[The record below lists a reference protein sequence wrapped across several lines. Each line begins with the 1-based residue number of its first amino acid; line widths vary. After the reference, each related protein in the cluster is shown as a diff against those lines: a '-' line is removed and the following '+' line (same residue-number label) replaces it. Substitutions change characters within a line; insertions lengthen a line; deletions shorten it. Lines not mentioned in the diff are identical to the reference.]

1 VVQVFKK
8 RKIREAIA
16 GYFLASPI
24 IVTILV
30 FTIIPI
36 FQAAYYSFTNYDA
49 LFQQKYRVR
58 FNAQEALENYFFV
71 SPDENPSKEELL
83 SLFDPVDFIELAVGV
98 DLNAEQKKL
107 VKREFDV
114 EKLIEDFLN
123 RKLDKT
129 FVFSDFMKD
138 YMKKEASVF
147 AKYVPDFIGL
157 ANFSKAF
164 KDRMFWISLK
174 NAAVFSLVVTPV
186 QTLLAIV
193 LAVAANQ
200 RIRGVKF
207 FKVSFFLPSITSA
220 AAISMIFMLIY
231 SKPGLLNRLL
241 GYLGVGPI
249 DWLGN
254 VKTALPSI
262 MAMNIWTTAGYFM
275 VTFLAGLQDIPTS
288 IIEAS
293 MIDGANAWVRFW
305 KITIPMLR
313 NQIIFVVT
321 MGIIGTLQVFD
332 QIYFL
337 IKNQENITIS
347 MYIYQNAFN
356 YGKMGYASAI
366 AMILFLIIFSVTLVQ
381 RRVMREERF

>member
-1 VVQVFKK
+1 MLKK
-8 RKIREAIA
+8 RNVREAIA
-16 GYFLASPI
+16 GYLFASPI
-24 IVTILV
+24 IIAILV
-30 FTIIPI
+30 FTIVPI
-36 FQAAYYSFTNYDA
+36 FQAGYYSFTDYDA
-49 LFQQKYRVR
+49 LLQQKYRIR

-71 SPDENPSKEELL
+71 SPDEAPSDEELL
-83 SLFDPVDFIELAVGV
+83 SLFDPVDFIELSVGV
-98 DLNAEQKKL
+98 DLDDRQKEL
-107 VKREFDV
+107 VRKEFNSR
-114 EKLIEDFLN
+114 KLIADFLEF
-123 RKLDKT
+123 KLDRIYI
-129 FVFSDFMKD
+129 FSDFMKS
-138 YMKKEASVF
+138 YMKNGASTF
-147 AKYVPDFIGL
+147 SRYVPQFVGL
-157 ANFSKAF
+157 SNFLEAF

-174 NAAVFSLVVTPV
+174 NAVVFSLVVTPI

-220 AAISMIFMLIY
+220 AAISMIFLLIY
-231 SKPGLLNRLL
+231 SKPGVLNRLL
-241 GYLGVGPI
+241 GYLGIGPV

-254 VKTALPSI
+254 IRTALPSI

-305 KITIPMLR
+305 RITIPMLR

-337 IKNQENITIS
+337 IRNQENITIS
-347 MYIYQNAFN
+347 MYIYQNAFS

-366 AMILFLIIFSVTLVQ
+366 AMILFLIIFSVTFVQ
-381 RRVMREERF
+381 RRLMPEERF

>member
-1 VVQVFKK
+1 MFKK
-8 RKIREAIA
+8 RKLREAIA

-24 IVTILV
+24 IVATLV
-30 FTIIPI
+30 FTIVPI
-36 FQAAYYSFTNYDA
+36 FQAAYYSFTDYDA

-58 FNAQEALENYFFV
+58 FNALEALENYFFV
-71 SPDENPSKEELL
+71 SPDENPSEEELL

-107 VKREFDV
+107 VKREFNA
-114 EKLIEDFLN
+114 EKLIEDFLS

-129 FVFSDFMKD
+129 FVFSDFMKN
-138 YMKKEASVF
+138 YMKKGANAF
-147 AKYVPDFIGL
+147 AKYVPDFVGF
-157 ANFSKAF
+157 ANFSEAF
-164 KDRMFWISLK
+164 KDRMFWTSLK
-174 NAAVFSLVVTPV
+174 NTAVFSLVVTPI
-186 QTLLAIV
+186 QTLLAVV

-241 GYLGVGPI
+241 DYLGVGPI

-275 VTFLAGLQDIPTS
+275 VTFLAGLQDIPVS

-337 IKNQENITIS
+337 IRNQENITIS

-366 AMILFLIIFSVTLVQ
+366 AMLLFLIIFSVTLVQ

>member
-1 VVQVFKK
+1 
-8 RKIREAIA
+8 
-16 GYFLASPI
+16 
-24 IVTILV
+24 
-30 FTIIPI
+30 
-36 FQAAYYSFTNYDA
+36 
-49 LFQQKYRVR
+49 
-58 FNAQEALENYFFV
+58 
-71 SPDENPSKEELL
+71 
-83 SLFDPVDFIELAVGV
+83 
-98 DLNAEQKKL
+98 
-107 VKREFDV
+107 
-114 EKLIEDFLN
+114 
-123 RKLDKT
+123 
-129 FVFSDFMKD
+129 
-138 YMKKEASVF
+138 
-147 AKYVPDFIGL
+147 
-157 ANFSKAF
+157 
-164 KDRMFWISLK
+164 
-174 NAAVFSLVVTPV
+174 
-186 QTLLAIV
+186 
-193 LAVAANQ
+193 
-200 RIRGVKF
+200 
-207 FKVSFFLPSITSA
+207 
-220 AAISMIFMLIY
+220 MIFMLIY

-241 GYLGVGPI
+241 DYLGVGPI

-337 IKNQENITIS
+337 IRNQENITIS

-366 AMILFLIIFSVTLVQ
+366 AMLLFLIIFSVTLVQ